1 MNILIEQFDLDAA
14 FDDAPAVKSSDVK
27 SAGTD
32 TKKQVDTTK
41 SAIDMSALSKF
52 GTETP
57 IGKAVRYT
65 INNNT
70 YTFYPNGKVYSSS
83 DKKQFDWYTKGKKV
97 FINNIELINTSPD
110 RNTRFS
116 INMSKNVTKIKL
128 MIVNAIKFNYNF
140 SRLITGT
147 NTDEEAVWKLCSESL
162 SDAIYTTYVDIVLR
176 IIYTHNG
183 TLFTFIQKN
192 PKAYNYFLSRNTT
205 AVTREALR
213 TAPNV
218 PWNGISQI
226 FADKQFSYLD
236 WDSDEAV
243 PTINQLIVS
252 AFDKLVPYKYVKL
265 RMKLSDADIHERV
278 MVIYNDKIFG
288 EPKEWLR

>member
-14 FDDAPAVKSSDVK
+14 FNDAPVAKP
-27 SAGTD
+27 AGID

-41 SAIDMSALSKF
+41 SAIDMSSLSKF
-52 GTETP
+52 GTGTT
-57 IGKAVRYT
+57 IGKAVRYVV
-65 INNNT
+65 NNNT

-83 DKKQFDWYTKGKKV
+83 DKKQLNWYTKGKKV
-97 FINNIELINTSPD
+97 FINNVELINTSPD

-128 MIVNAIKFNYNF
+128 MIVNAIMFNNKF
-140 SRLITGT
+140 SRLITST
-147 NTDEEAVWKLCSESL
+147 NTNEDAVWKLCIDSL
-162 SDAIYTTYVDIVLR
+162 PDAIYTTYVDIVLR

-213 TAPNV
+213 TAPWV
-218 PWNGISQI
+218 LGNGISQI
-226 FADKQFSYLD
+226 FADKQFNYLD

-243 PTINQLIVS
+243 PIINRLIVS
-252 AFDKLVPYKYVKL
+252 AFDKLVPYKHVKL